1 LRVALITGATGGLG
15 RILAEG
21 LDRAGYR
28 IVINYLKST
37 GNAIE
42 LKAILENDPYLL
54 QGDISDFKIVGRMA
68 EKVERE
74 IGELHLLINNAG
86 ITKDLPIMKYPE
98 SEWDRVLNTNL
109 KGTFNCIRHFTPL
122 MVRSGGGHIINIS
135 SYSGLRGRE
144 GQSAYS
150 ASKAALI
157 GLTLSAARELSG
169 YNIMVN
175 ALIPGYMPLGMG
187 KVRSRAIERALEASI
202 SKSLSVPSNV
212 VDFIKYITNT
222 EGITG
227 QIFSLESRI

>member
-212 VDFIKYITNT
+212 VDFIRYITNT